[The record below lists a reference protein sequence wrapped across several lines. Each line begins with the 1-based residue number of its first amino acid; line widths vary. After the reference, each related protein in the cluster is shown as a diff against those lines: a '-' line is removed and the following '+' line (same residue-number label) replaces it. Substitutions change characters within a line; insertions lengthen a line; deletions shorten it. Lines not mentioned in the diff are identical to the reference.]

1 VDINIINVENIS
13 LFRQDIEIIKN
24 FSIKISSGEKINI
37 FGKNGSGKTSLIK
50 IIAGITYPSSGNIS
64 INTDLSYNK
73 DVFYIGHKYGLK
85 NELSV
90 YDNLNYIMSLNQ
102 VNKYIDLEKELNFY
116 DIKTSVKSIVKY
128 LSHGQKKIIS
138 LIALTLTDN
147 KLWILDEPFTG
158 LDQTIVDK
166 FISKIN
172 THIESSGSVVIT
184 SHKEKEGFK
193 NIELC

>member
-1 VDINIINVENIS
+1 MDINIINVENIS

-166 FISKIN
+166 FISRIN

>member
-1 VDINIINVENIS
+1 MDINIINVENIS

-24 FSIKISSGEKINI
+24 FSLKISSGEKINI
-37 FGKNGSGKTSLIK
+37 FGKNGSGKTSLVK

-64 INTDLSYNK
+64 INTDLSYYK

-90 YDNLNYIMSLNQ
+90 YDNLNYIMSLNH
-102 VNKYIDLEKELNFY
+102 VDKYVDLEEELNFY
-116 DIKTSVKSIVKY
+116 DIKTSVKGIVKY

-166 FISKIN
+166 FITKIN
-172 THIESSGSVVIT
+172 THIKKSGSVVIT
-184 SHKEKEGFK
+184 SHNEKEGFK